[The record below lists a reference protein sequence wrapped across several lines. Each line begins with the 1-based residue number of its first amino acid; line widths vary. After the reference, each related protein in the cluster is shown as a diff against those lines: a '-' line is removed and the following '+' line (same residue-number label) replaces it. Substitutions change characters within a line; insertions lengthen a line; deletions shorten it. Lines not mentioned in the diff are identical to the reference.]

1 MTQTKEQKLK
11 PKSLQSVAD
20 FMDSKVADLKWQMK
34 SNKSQMRSL
43 HEKQFQLKRQLVEM
57 AQLANSLRKDQ

>member
-11 PKSLQSVAD
+11 HKSLADVAE
-20 FMDSKVADLKWQMK
+20 FMDKKVLELKRQMERNRYDMK
-34 SNKSQMRSL
+34 AL

-57 AQLANSLRKDQ
+57 TTLANSLRK